1 MEHHVPSTTGM
12 ETSETTIISYYSSS
26 SSPTSFP
33 SRPCKCL
40 SYAEDWKLTD
50 DDDVRL
56 IMFLKSVQRIQTAEA
71 TKRWSVTFTE
81 HQTAVTKVSGL
92 LFLVQV
98 GCWTPYAVLCLW
110 TIILPPESLNVH
122 YTLLPSVCCK
132 VVIDSL
138 FTASRDNN
146 YNSPSS
152 LLPSML

>member
-1 MEHHVPSTTGM
+1 
-12 ETSETTIISYYSSS
+12 
-26 SSPTSFP
+26 
-33 SRPCKCL
+33 
-40 SYAEDWKLTD
+40 
-50 DDDVRL
+50 
-56 IMFLKSVQRIQTAEA
+56 MFLKSVQQIQVTEA

-132 VVIDSL
+132 VLIDLLL
-138 FTASRDNN
+138 FIHYTIQPVKIRIIIIQLAPVFNAMIVWWNIPR
-146 YNSPSS
+146 
-152 LLPSML
+152 

>member
-1 MEHHVPSTTGM
+1 
-12 ETSETTIISYYSSS
+12 
-26 SSPTSFP
+26 
-33 SRPCKCL
+33 
-40 SYAEDWKLTD
+40 
-50 DDDVRL
+50 
-56 IMFLKSVQRIQTAEA
+56 MFLKSVQQIQVTEA

-132 VVIDSL
+132 VLIDSL
-138 FTASRDNN
+138 LFIHYTIQSVKMIIILIQLAPVFNAMIVWWNIPRLESTARCDRA
-146 YNSPSS
+146 
-152 LLPSML
+152 LD

>member
-1 MEHHVPSTTGM
+1 MTTC
-12 ETSETTIISYYSSS
+12 
-26 SSPTSFP
+26 
-33 SRPCKCL
+33 R
-40 SYAEDWKLTD
+40 LTVVSLCAD
-50 DDDVRL
+50 RL
-56 IMFLKSVQRIQTAEA
+56 VMFLKSVQRIQTAEA

-132 VVIDSL
+132 VGLGPVFCQARPGQMIITKFSARSC
-138 FTASRDNN
+138 FQCRN
-146 YNSPSS
+146 YLVEYPEVRKY
-152 LLPSML
+152 

>member
-1 MEHHVPSTTGM
+1 MTKTGDLL
-12 ETSETTIISYYSSS
+12 E
-26 SSPTSFP
+26 
-33 SRPCKCL
+33 
-40 SYAEDWKLTD
+40 

-56 IMFLKSVQRIQTAEA
+56 IMFLKSVQQIQVAEA

-81 HQTAVTKVSGL
+81 HQTAVTKVCGL

-132 VVIDSL
+132 VLIDSL
-138 FTASRDNN
+138 LFIHYTI
-146 YNSPSS
+146 
-152 LLPSML
+152 

>member
-1 MEHHVPSTTGM
+1 
-12 ETSETTIISYYSSS
+12 
-26 SSPTSFP
+26 
-33 SRPCKCL
+33 
-40 SYAEDWKLTD
+40 
-50 DDDVRL
+50 
-56 IMFLKSVQRIQTAEA
+56 MFLKSVQQIQVTEA

-132 VVIDSL
+132 VLIDLLL
-138 FTASRDNN
+138 FIHYTIQPVKIRIIIIQLAPVFNAMIVWWNIPRLESTTWCDRALD
-146 YNSPSS
+146 
-152 LLPSML
+152 

>member
-1 MEHHVPSTTGM
+1 
-12 ETSETTIISYYSSS
+12 
-26 SSPTSFP
+26 
-33 SRPCKCL
+33 
-40 SYAEDWKLTD
+40 
-50 DDDVRL
+50 
-56 IMFLKSVQRIQTAEA
+56 MFLKSVQQIQVTEA

-132 VVIDSL
+132 VLIDSL
-138 FTASRDNN
+138 LFIHYTIQPVKRIIILIQLAPVFNAMIVWWNIPRLESTARCDRA
-146 YNSPSS
+146 
-152 LLPSML
+152 LD